1 MELIIDKYGLYLGK
15 KSERL
20 VIKKGKDVLEEHP
33 LMNLERLTIASM
45 GISISTDLLRDCTE
59 RGIMINFLSFGGQPY
74 AMITSPHLT
83 GTVITRREQFRAF
96 DDNRSIEYGRAI
108 VSGKI
113 KNQINTLK
121 YSSKYRKQ
129 TKPEIYKS
137 IYEKIGKMNEILTEI
152 IKVKGENIDQVR
164 GTFLSIEGRASN
176 YYWQCVKEI
185 LEESIDFQGRE
196 HRGAK
201 DPVNSL
207 LNYGYGILY
216 SRIWGALLL
225 AGLEPYCGFIHVDR
239 PGKASLVYD
248 AVEEFRQPVVD
259 RVVFAFINRKGSVV
273 MNDDGMLEDNCR
285 KDFANKIVER
295 LDSKERYDGKKY
307 TIKTIIQRQ
316 ARKLASF
323 LRGECKFEPFVCSW

>member
-1 MELIIDKYGLYLGK
+1 MELFVNDYGLYLGK

-20 VIKKGKDVLEEHP
+20 VIKKGGKVLEEHP

-45 GISISTDLLRDCTE
+45 GISLSTDLLRDCTE
-59 RGIMINFLSFGGQPY
+59 RGIMINFLSFGGKPY

-83 GTVITRREQFRAF
+83 GTVITRREQFRAY
-96 DDNRSIEYGRAI
+96 DDRRGVEYGRAI
-108 VSGKI
+108 VQGKI

-121 YSSKYRKQ
+121 YSCKYRKQ
-129 TKPEIYKS
+129 TRPEIYRAV
-137 IYEKIGKMNEILTEI
+137 YEKITKMNEVLSEASHVEGKT
-152 IKVKGENIDQVR
+152 IDEVR
-164 GTFLSIEGRASN
+164 GNYLSIEGRASN
-176 YYWQCVKEI
+176 YYWQGVKE
-185 LEESIDFQGRE
+185 LIDEDIEFPGRE

-216 SRIWGALLL
+216 SRIWGSLLL

-259 RVVFAFINRKGSVV
+259 RTVFAFINRKGSVSF
-273 MNDDGMLEDNCR
+273 NKEGLLEDKCK
-285 KDFANKIVER
+285 KDFAAKVIER
-295 LDSKERYDGKKY
+295 LEAKERYDSKKY
-307 TIKTIIQRQ
+307 TLKTIIQRQ
-316 ARKLASF
+316 ARRLASF
-323 LRGECKFEPFVCSW
+323 LRKECKFEAFVCSW

>member
-1 MELIIDKYGLYLGK
+1 MEVIVDGYGLYLGK
-15 KSERL
+15 KSERF

-33 LMNLERLTIASM
+33 LMNIERVTITSM
-45 GISISTDLLRDCTE
+45 GVSISTDLLKECTE
-59 RGIMINFLSFGGQPY
+59 RGIMINLLSWGGKPY

-83 GTVITRREQFRAF
+83 GTVITRREQFRAY
-96 DDNRSIEYGRAI
+96 DDHRGIEYGRAI
-108 VSGKI
+108 VTGKI

-129 TKPEIYKS
+129 SAPGVYKL
-137 IYEKIGKMNEILTEI
+137 IYEKISKMNEIMSEAF
-152 IKVKGENIDQVR
+152 KVTGKNIDEVR
-164 GTFLSIEGRASN
+164 GTLLSIEGRASQ
-176 YYWQCVKEI
+176 YYWQCIKEI
-185 LEESIDFQGRE
+185 LDEDIDFPGRE
-196 HRGAK
+196 HRGAT

-207 LNYGYGILY
+207 LNYGYGILC

-259 RVVFAFINRKGSVV
+259 RVVLAFINRKGQVEI
-273 MNDDGMLEDNCR
+273 DKEGMLEEKCKKN
-285 KDFANKIVER
+285 FAGKIIER
-295 LDSKERYDGKKY
+295 LDAQERYDGKKY

-316 ARKLASF
+316 TRKLASF
-323 LRGECKFEPFVCSW
+323 LRNEGKFEPFICSW

>member
-1 MELIIDKYGLYLGK
+1 MEIVVNDFGLYLGK

-20 VIKKGKDVLEEHP
+20 VIKKGKKVLEEHP
-33 LMNLERLTIASM
+33 LMNIERLTVASM
-45 GISISTDLLRDCTE
+45 GISVSTDLLRECTE
-59 RGIMINFLSFGGQPY
+59 RGIMINFLSFGGKPY

-96 DDNRSIEYGRAI
+96 DDRRGSDYGKAI
-108 VSGKI
+108 VMGKI

-121 YSSKYRKQ
+121 YSCKYRKQ
-129 TKPEIYKS
+129 SRPEIYRS
-137 IYEKIGKMNEILTEI
+137 VYEKISKMNKILNEIY
-152 IKVKGENIDQVR
+152 KVNGNTINDIR
-164 GTFLSIEGRASN
+164 GTCLSIEGRASQ
-176 YYWQCVKEI
+176 YYWKGIKEI
-185 LEESIDFQGRE
+185 LDEDIDFPGRE

-259 RVVFAFINRKGSVV
+259 RTVLSFINRRGNVNFTK
-273 MNDDGMLEDNCR
+273 DGMLEDKCR
-285 KDFANKIVER
+285 KSFANKVIER
-295 LDSKERYDGKKY
+295 LDSRERYDGKKY

-316 ARKLASF
+316 ARRLASF
-323 LRGECKFEPFVCSW
+323 LRGESRFEPFICSW